1 MDASRFTE
9 QRSGKLVPI
18 DLPDGRDWAFVPAP
32 LPAAWRLPEH
42 LQELL
47 GDAREQLGTLNGI
60 GQALSNPMLLFT
72 PLQQREAV
80 RSSSLEGTHVHP
92 MELLQYQLD
101 PQEPNS
107 EEDKRN
113 SWREVSN
120 HSDAL
125 LHGYARLTMLPL
137 CGRLI
142 REMHARLLSKV
153 RGLDKRPGEYRK
165 RLVQIGSNRRF
176 VPPPPEHVEPLMK
189 DLEGFLNADN
199 PALNPLIR
207 AYMAHYQFEAIHPFL
222 DGNGRIGR
230 VLLSL
235 CTFHWHRHER
245 PWLYMSAFFDRFK
258 DEYVDNL
265 FRVSTHGDWN
275 TWIEFCLRG
284 TVQQCADAIAR
295 CRRLVSLRDEYW
307 SHTADA
313 PRLRVISGKAIDHP
327 VFRVTDVASWCN
339 VTRPTAQRDID
350 KLVQRG
356 IARQL
361 EDQYPKTYYLPEVL
375 RVAYADELDE
385 FEGDRPVTAP
395 AGPAN

>member
-1 MDASRFTE
+1 
-9 QRSGKLVPI
+9 
-18 DLPDGRDWAFVPAP
+18 
-32 LPAAWRLPEH
+32 
-42 LQELL
+42 
-47 GDAREQLGTLNGI
+47 
-60 GQALSNPMLLFT
+60 
-72 PLQQREAV
+72 
-80 RSSSLEGTHVHP
+80 
-92 MELLQYQLD
+92 
-101 PQEPNS
+101 
-107 EEDKRN
+107 
-113 SWREVSN
+113 
-120 HSDAL
+120 
-125 LHGYARLTMLPL
+125 
-137 CGRLI
+137 
-142 REMHARLLSKV
+142 
-153 RGLDKRPGEYRK
+153 
-165 RLVQIGSNRRF
+165 
-176 VPPPPEHVEPLMK
+176 MK